1 MALLEVRDLTWT
13 PNGMP
18 ILDHLSMEV
27 QAGRVHAVVGPNGA
41 GKSTLAF
48 AIMGLAGY
56 RDVEGEIVFD
66 GKPIGRLAVDERAR
80 RGITLGWQEPAR
92 FEGITV
98 ETYLRVAARNGGD
111 VKPAELLRRV
121 GLAPLRYLSR
131 AVDKSLSGGERKKIE
146 LASLLAARPRLVLLD
161 EPDSGIDVD
170 SLGRIR
176 EAIGQLKD
184 AGSTVLLIT
193 HSHEVLGWAQHAFL
207 MCCGH
212 ILDQG
217 PVEQI
222 GEYFRSRCI
231 PCDHKNRPTIE
242 EGLDDRQP

>member
-1 MALLEVRDLTWT
+1 MALLDIRDLTWT
-13 PNGMP
+13 ANGTP

-27 QAGRVHAVVGPNGA
+27 WEGRVHAVVGPNGA

-48 AIMGLAGY
+48 AIMGLGGY
-56 RDVEGEIVFD
+56 RDVQGEIVFD
-66 GKPIGRLAVDERAR
+66 GEPLGPLGVDERAR

-92 FEGITV
+92 FEGLPV
-98 ETYLRVAARNGGD
+98 ETYLRVSARDGGAAD
-111 VKPAELLRRV
+111 PAELLRRV

-161 EPDSGIDVD
+161 EPDSGIDVE
-170 SLGRIR
+170 SLARIR
-176 EAIGQLKD
+176 EAIGQLQE

-193 HSHEVLGWAQHAFL
+193 HSQEVLGWAQHAFL

-212 ILDQG
+212 ILDKG
-217 PVEQI
+217 PIERI
-222 GEYFRSRCI
+222 GEYFRTRCI
-231 PCDHKNRPTIE
+231 PCDHKNRPE
-242 EGLDDRQP
+242 FQELLDDR

>member
-1 MALLEVRDLTWT
+1 MALLDIRDLTWT
-13 PNGMP
+13 ANGTP
-18 ILDHLSMEV
+18 ILDHLSMDVWE
-27 QAGRVHAVVGPNGA
+27 GRVHAVVGPNGA

-56 RDVEGEIVFD
+56 RDVQGEIVFD
-66 GKPIGRLAVDERAR
+66 GEPIGPLAVDERAR

-92 FEGITV
+92 FEGLTV
-98 ETYLRVAARNGGD
+98 ETYLRVSARDGGAAD
-111 VKPAELLRRV
+111 PAELLRRV
-121 GLAPLRYLSR
+121 GLPPLRYLSR

-161 EPDSGIDVD
+161 EPDSGIDVE
-170 SLGRIR
+170 SLARIR
-176 EAIGQLKD
+176 EAIGQLQE

-212 ILDQG
+212 ILDKG
-217 PVEQI
+217 PIERI
-222 GEYFRSRCI
+222 GEYFRRRCI
-231 PCDHKNRPTIE
+231 PCDHKNRPE
-242 EGLDDRQP
+242 FQELLDDR